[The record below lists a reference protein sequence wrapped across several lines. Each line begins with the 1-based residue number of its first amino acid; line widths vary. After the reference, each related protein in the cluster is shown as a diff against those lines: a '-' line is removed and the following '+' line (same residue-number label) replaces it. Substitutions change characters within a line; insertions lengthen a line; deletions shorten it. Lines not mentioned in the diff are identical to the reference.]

1 LRDEQKPIER
11 FSRGE
16 EHVIYWGD
24 VLQVLEECVPDHS
37 IDLLFADPP
46 YNIGKRYDSFLDR
59 WESDESY
66 ADWCYQW
73 LALGL
78 QKLKPTGSLYVMA
91 STQAMP
97 YLDLFL
103 RRRSTVLARIV
114 WRYDSSG
121 VQAKRKFGSMYEP
134 ILHCVMDP
142 NQYTFNADAVRVD
155 APTGSVRRLIDYRKT
170 PPVPYNSSKVPGNV
184 WEFPRVRYRM
194 SEYENHPTQKPE
206 SLLERIVTASSHPG
220 DCVLDLFSGTFTASA
235 VAKRLGRRSIG
246 IEQSIEYVKIG
257 LRRLSICE
265 DFHGEPLVAIQKPYV
280 RKNKSLP

>member
-1 LRDEQKPIER
+1 MRDDQKTIER
-11 FSRGE
+11 FSRDE
-16 EHVIYWGD
+16 EHAIYWGD
-24 VLQVLEECVPDHS
+24 VLKVMEECVLDQS

-46 YNIGKRYDSFLDR
+46 YNIGKQYDSFLDR
-59 WESDESY
+59 WESDEAY

-78 QKLKPTGSLYVMA
+78 RKLKPTGSLYVMS

-103 RRRSTVLARIV
+103 RKQSTVLARIV
-114 WRYDSSG
+114 WHYDSSG

-134 ILHCVMDP
+134 ILHCVMNP

-155 APTGSVRRLIDYRKT
+155 APTGSVRRLIDYRKS

-194 SEYENHPTQKPE
+194 NEYEHHPTQKPE
-206 SLLERIVTASSHPG
+206 ALLERMLLASSHPG
-220 DCVLDLFSGTFTASA
+220 DCILDLFSGTFTASA

-246 IEQSIEYVKIG
+246 IEQSGEYVKIG

-265 DFHGEPLVAIQKPYV
+265 TFQGELLVPIQKPYV

>member
-1 LRDEQKPIER
+1 M
-11 FSRGE
+11 
-16 EHVIYWGD
+16 
-24 VLQVLEECVPDHS
+24 EECVLDQS

-46 YNIGKRYDSFLDR
+46 YNIGKQYDSFLDR
-59 WESDESY
+59 WESDEAY

-78 QKLKPTGSLYVMA
+78 RKLKPTGSLYVMS

-103 RRRSTVLARIV
+103 RKQSTVLARIV
-114 WRYDSSG
+114 WHYDSSG

-134 ILHCVMDP
+134 ILHCVMNP

-155 APTGSVRRLIDYRKT
+155 APTGSVRRLIDYRKS

-194 SEYENHPTQKPE
+194 NEYEHHPTQKPE
-206 SLLERIVTASSHPG
+206 ALLERMLLASSHPG
-220 DCVLDLFSGTFTASA
+220 DCILDLFSGTFTAMPSPNAWDVDRSESNNRANTSKLACEGFRSA
-235 VAKRLGRRSIG
+235 KPSKENSSFRSKNLTS
-246 IEQSIEYVKIG
+246 EKI
-257 LRRLSICE
+257 RVCLSRE
-265 DFHGEPLVAIQKPYV
+265 PFGEA
-280 RKNKSLP
+280 

>member
-1 LRDEQKPIER
+1 MRDEQKPIER

-184 WEFPRVRYRM
+184 WEFSRVRYRM

-206 SLLERIVTASSHPG
+206 SLLERIVAASSHPG

-246 IEQSIEYVKIG
+246 IEQSSEYVKIG

-280 RKNKSLP
+280 RKNISLP